1 VKSDSI
7 KIYDR
12 IISICI
18 EQSPRAAEI
27 QKYYKLLTTLI
38 ITGFYLASCTTDQ
51 DSPDSPDAVL
61 TNNSPKPSS
70 EVFDTADIVPTDNPP
85 TIVPTLVSP
94 ETETVEEV
102 KTSVELPALDTLI
115 TSLDEAQLQEALAAI
130 NEQFVGGIEKEHNS
144 YHFCG

>member
-1 VKSDSI
+1 MKSDSI

-70 EVFDTADIVPTDNPP
+70 EVFDTADIVPT
-85 TIVPTLVSP
+85 LVSP